1 MIRRLLQVALVIVAS
16 VVLAAAPSSGGS
28 ALASSGLV
36 VQTTAGT
43 VSGVGVG
50 AEAQWRGIPYAAAPV
65 GALRW
70 RPPAAVRPWS
80 GVRDATTFA
89 PPCIQ
94 LDVNGGTLGSEDC
107 LYLNVFAPR
116 TARAGSGLPVMVHL
130 HPGGNAFGQPY
141 TDTGAFTGRGVIVV
155 TLAYRL
161 GIFGFV
167 GLPALTAEGAAHP
180 GSTASWIS

>member
-116 TARAGSGLPVMVHL
+116 TARAGSGLP
-130 HPGGNAFGQPY
+130 
-141 TDTGAFTGRGVIVV
+141 
-155 TLAYRL
+155 
-161 GIFGFV
+161 
-167 GLPALTAEGAAHP
+167 
-180 GSTASWIS
+180 